1 MIFYNFSPRK
11 IKKKDYEVSNDNR
24 NPDLNGNGTTQPVK
38 KIYEQKL
45 NQTFQ

>member
-1 MIFYNFSPRK
+1 MKFQMI
-11 IKKKDYEVSNDNR
+11 IGILI
-24 NPDLNGNGTTQPVK
+24 LNGNGTTQPVK